1 MPEPGAP
8 LVIRYES
15 SAVVVVDKPA
25 GQPTA
30 PLRAGERGTLANAL
44 IGRYPELAGVGYS
57 PREPG
62 LLHRL
67 DTDTSGLVVVAR
79 SAEAFEQLK
88 EALKD
93 GRIAK
98 QYLLVCASDGLAD
111 EGSIAFPLAS
121 HPKDQRR
128 VLACVHPRD
137 VMRNAP
143 RPAETKFHV
152 LKRSG
157 EWALVEVSVSK
168 ALRHQ
173 IRAHFAAIEHPLV
186 GDALYGGPKVEGL
199 ARHALHASRVA
210 FKGAPELSFDVAS
223 TLPEELARLVSSYA
237 GVWASRGRNL
247 TPRSPAVTAKRRN
260 RHPSRA
266 FPTEV
271 VPPNNSL
278 RSLRRVATT
287 CAVFAG
293 SFAIGRGVAPRRD
306 IGDLARA
313 LGDASGGVVEPR
325 DVRWEPSDGV
335 MSDFLFGRWAI
346 SSPRRRRGDRA
357 TYGERR

>member
-1 MPEPGAP
+1 VEASGHTDLTVTDPLDGARLDKAAVALAEGKLSRAKVKKAIDAGEVRVNGRRRPKGSLVAKGDVITIEAELDADDSAVPEPGAP
-8 LVIRYES
+8 LVVRYES

-30 PLRAGERGTLANAL
+30 PLRAGEKGTLANAL
-44 IGRYPELAGVGYS
+44 IARYPELAGVGYS

-79 SAEAFEQLK
+79 SAEVFEELK

-152 LKRSG
+152 VKRSG
-157 EWALVEVSVSK
+157 EWALVEVDVSK

-210 FKGAPELSFDVAS
+210 FKGGPELSFDVRS
-223 TLPEELARLVSSYA
+223 TLPEELARLVS
-237 GVWASRGRNL
+237 
-247 TPRSPAVTAKRRN
+247 P
-260 RHPSRA
+260 
-266 FPTEV
+266 
-271 VPPNNSL
+271 
-278 RSLRRVATT
+278 
-287 CAVFAG
+287 
-293 SFAIGRGVAPRRD
+293 
-306 IGDLARA
+306 
-313 LGDASGGVVEPR
+313 
-325 DVRWEPSDGV
+325 
-335 MSDFLFGRWAI
+335 
-346 SSPRRRRGDRA
+346 
-357 TYGERR
+357 